1 MDKRRMT
8 TLLLVDDH
16 PIVRQGLVQL
26 LMSMDEI
33 DSVREASSGS
43 EGIKLFRESPPDA
56 AVLDLTLGDVSG
68 LQVLKQMKNIDPAVP
83 VLILTMHDEALRA
96 EHALLA
102 GASGYVMKHEAT
114 ETLTGAIRRL
124 LAGELVFSK
133 AIQHLVLK
141 HFAKGPRMTGI
152 SALTTRE
159 TEILR
164 LIGTG
169 CQTSQIALKLSRSVK
184 TIEAHRSSIRIKL
197 GLESA
202 FELNRFA
209 MHWVES

>member
-1 MDKRRMT
+1 MT

-26 LMSMDEI
+26 LLGMDEI
-33 DSVREASSGS
+33 DSVREASSGR
-43 EGIKLFRESPPDA
+43 EGIKQFRESRPDA
-56 AVLDLTLGDVSG
+56 AVLDLTLGDMSG
-68 LQVLKQMKNIDPAVP
+68 INVLRRMNEIDSTVP

-141 HFAKGPRMTGI
+141 HFAKGQKTTGI

-159 TEILR
+159 AEILR

-169 CQTSQIALKLSRSVK
+169 CQTAQIALKLSRSVK
-184 TIEAHRSSIRIKL
+184 TIEAHRSSIRVKL